1 MTTEGGR
8 TLNTTKT
15 FKPVGGGLLALAIAL
30 ATQTAQAAS
39 EAEQIIQNN
48 CLACHTQEGDQ
59 QWSRIS
65 HQRKTPEGWLMTI
78 ARMQVMHGLKISDED
93 RRTLVKYLADRQG
106 LAPSETE
113 GARYALERRLNTS
126 ESFES
131 QNFTEMCAR
140 CHSGARVMLQRRPA
154 SEWEHLVHFH
164 LGQWPTTEFQAL
176 ARDRDWLDLALNE
189 MVPEL
194 ANTQPLDTAAWQAW
208 QQQAEAPVEG
218 DWTLAGHMPGKGA
231 FHARMS
237 VTPAEGEDQF
247 TLTLAGEYADGS
259 VLTGAGQAVLY
270 TGYEWRA
277 NIEVDGQVM
286 RQVFALQD
294 GQLSGRM
301 FLRDQDEVGADVV
314 AARDAKGASQ
324 ILALQPAYIK
334 AGTEAEISIVGTG
347 LSGMPVLG
355 TGVDVVE
362 VISESPDLIRV
373 RARAAADASG
383 VMSASVGNTDGG
395 RFAIYDRIANVKVVP
410 EFAVARIGGNGSS
423 TPRVEARFEAEAWAA
438 GADGQAGTADDYRI
452 GMVPANWSVAPFNE
466 VAEADRDVHFSGRM
480 NNATGVFTPAAAG
493 PNPERRM
500 MTNNAGNLK
509 VQARVQD
516 GDQTLNAEGQ
526 MIVTVQRWNN
536 PPIP

>member
-1 MTTEGGR
+1 MKTT
-8 TLNTTKT
+8 TL
-15 FKPVGGGLLALAIAL
+15 KPLGGGLLALAVAL
-30 ATQTAQAAS
+30 ATQTVQAAS
-39 EAEQIIQNN
+39 EAEQIIQSS

-113 GARYALERRLNTS
+113 GARYALERRLNTM
-126 ESFES
+126 EAFDS

-154 SEWEHLVHFH
+154 SEWEDLVHFH
-164 LGQWPTTEFQAL
+164 LGQFPTTEFQSL
-176 ARDRDWLDLALNE
+176 ARDRDWLDLALNK

-194 ANTQPLDTAAWQAW
+194 AETLPMDSKAWNEW
-208 QQQAEAPVEG
+208 QQQAEAPIEG
-218 DWTLAGHMPGKGA
+218 DWTLVGHMPGKGD
-231 FHARMS
+231 FHARMN
-237 VTPAEGEDQF
+237 VVPVEGEDQYS
-247 TLTLAGEYADGS
+247 LTLSGQYADGS
-259 VLTGAGQAVLY
+259 ELKGEGQAIVY
-270 TGYEWRA
+270 TDYEWRA
-277 NIEVDGQVM
+277 NINIDGQVM
-286 RQVFALQD
+286 RQVFALKD

-301 FLRDQDEVGADVV
+301 FLREKDEVGADVV
-314 AARDAKGASQ
+314 AARDAKGVSR
-324 ILALQPAYIK
+324 ILVLQPAYIK

-347 LSGMPVLG
+347 LSGVPVLG

-373 RARAAADASG
+373 RARAASNTSG
-383 VMSASVGNTDGG
+383 VTTASVGTTEGG

-410 EFAVARIGGNGSS
+410 EFAVARVGGNGSS
-423 TPRVEARFEAEAWAA
+423 TPKVEARFEAEAWAV
-438 GADGQAGTADDYRI
+438 GADGKAGTADDYRI
-452 GMVPANWSVAPFNE
+452 GMVPATWSVAPFNE

-480 NNATGVFTPAAAG
+480 NSVTGVFTPAAAG

-509 VQARVQD
+509 VQATIQD
-516 GDQTLNAEGQ
+516 GSEKHSAEGQ
-526 MIVTVQRWNN
+526 MIVTIQRWNN

>member
-1 MTTEGGR
+1 MKTTTLKPLGR
-8 TLNTTKT
+8 
-15 FKPVGGGLLALAIAL
+15 GLLALAVAL
-30 ATQTAQAAS
+30 ATQSSQAAS
-39 EAEQIIQNN
+39 DAEQIIQSN

-93 RRTLVKYLADRQG
+93 RRTVVKYLADRQG

-113 GARYALERRLNTS
+113 GARYALERRLNTP
-126 ESFES
+126 EAFDS
-131 QNFTEMCAR
+131 QMFTETCAR
-140 CHSGARVMLQRRPA
+140 CHSGARVLLQRRPA

-176 ARDRDWLDLALNE
+176 ARDRDWLDLTLNK

-194 ANTQPLDTAAWQAW
+194 AESLPMDSRAWAQW
-208 QQQAEAPVEG
+208 QQQAVAPVQG

-237 VTPAEGEDQF
+237 VTPTEGEDQYALM
-247 TLTLAGEYADGS
+247 LTGQYADGS
-259 VLTGAGQAVLY
+259 ELKGKGQAVVY

-277 NIEVDGQVM
+277 NLEIDGQVM
-286 RQVFALQD
+286 RQVFALKD

-301 FLRDQDEVGADVV
+301 FLRDKDEVGADVV
-314 AARDAKGASQ
+314 AARDAKGASS
-324 ILALQPAYIK
+324 ILAVQPAYIK
-334 AGTEAEISIVGTG
+334 AGTEAEITIVGTG
-347 LSGMPVLG
+347 LSGLPVLG

-373 RARAAADASG
+373 RARAASNASG
-383 VMSASVGNTDGG
+383 VMTPSVGVTEGG
-395 RFAIYDRIANVKVVP
+395 RFAIYDRIADVKVVP

-438 GADGQAGTADDYRI
+438 GPDGKDGTADDYRV
-452 GMVPANWSVAPFNE
+452 GMMPATWSVAPFDD
-466 VAEADRDVHFSGRM
+466 VAEADRDVHFTGRM
-480 NNATGVFTPAAAG
+480 NASTGVFTPAAAG

-509 VQARVQD
+509 VQASVQD
-516 GDQTLNAEGQ
+516 GAETHSAEGQ

>member
-1 MTTEGGR
+1 MKTT
-8 TLNTTKT
+8 TL
-15 FKPVGGGLLALAIAL
+15 KPLGGGLLALALAVGSQAAL
-30 ATQTAQAAS
+30 A
-39 EAEQIIQNN
+39 EDAEQIIGSK
-48 CLACHTQEGDQ
+48 CLACHTQEADQ

-78 ARMQVMHGLKISDED
+78 ARMQIMHGLQISDED

-126 ESFES
+126 EAFDS

-154 SEWEHLVHFH
+154 EEWEHLVHFH

-176 ARDRDWLDLALNE
+176 ARDRDWLDLALNQ

-194 ANTQPLDTAAWQAW
+194 AQTLPMDSEAWETW
-208 QQQAEAPVEG
+208 QQQSPAEVAG
-218 DWTLAGHMPGKGA
+218 DWTLAGHMPGKGS
-231 FHARMS
+231 FHARMAVS
-237 VTPAEGEDQF
+237 PMDGKDQYQ
-247 TLTLAGEYADGS
+247 LTLSGQYEDGS
-259 VLTGAGQAVLY
+259 PVTGEGQAVLY
-270 TGYEWRA
+270 TGYEWRG
-277 NIEVDGQVM
+277 NLTVDGQPM
-286 RQVFALQD
+286 RQVFALKD

-301 FLRDQDEVGADVV
+301 FLREHDEVGADVI
-314 AARDAKGASQ
+314 AARDAGGDSR

-347 LSGMPVLG
+347 LKGLPVLG
-355 TGVDVVE
+355 EGVDVVE
-362 VISESPDLIRV
+362 VISESDSLIRV
-373 RARAAADASG
+373 RARAAADAEG
-383 VMSASVGNTDGG
+383 VQTPQVGDATGG
-395 RFAIYDRIANVKVVP
+395 RLAVYDRIAQVKVVP
-410 EFAVARIGGNGSS
+410 EFAVARVGGNGGS
-423 TPRVEARFEAEAWAA
+423 TPKVEARFEAEAWAA
-438 GADGQAGTADDYRI
+438 GADGKMGTDDDYRI
-452 GMVPANWSVAPFNE
+452 GMLPAQWTVAPFDE
-466 VAEADRDVHFSGRM
+466 VAEADRDVHFTGRM
-480 NNATGVFTPAAAG
+480 SPSTGVFTPAAAG

-509 VQARVQD
+509 VQAQVQD
-516 GDQTLNAEGQ
+516 GDQTLSAEGQ

>member
-1 MTTEGGR
+1 MKTTI
-8 TLNTTKT
+8 L
-15 FKPVGGGLLALAIAL
+15 KPFGGGLLALAVAL
-30 ATQTAQAAS
+30 ATQSAQAAS
-39 EAEQIIQNN
+39 EAEKIIQDN
-48 CLACHTQEGDQ
+48 CLACHSEQGES

-126 ESFES
+126 ESFDS

-176 ARDRDWLDLALNE
+176 ARDRDWLDLALNK

-194 ANTQPLDTAAWQAW
+194 AETLPMDSAAWEQW
-208 QQQAEAPVEG
+208 QQQAEAPVAGE
-218 DWTLAGHMPGKGA
+218 WTLAGHMPGKGA
-231 FHARMS
+231 FNARMS
-237 VTPAEGEDQF
+237 VTSAQGEDEYSL
-247 TLTLAGEYADGS
+247 TLTGQYADGS
-259 VLTGAGQAVLY
+259 ALKGKGQAVVY

-277 NIEVDGQVM
+277 NVEIDGQVM
-286 RQVFALQD
+286 RQVFALKE

-301 FLRDQDEVGADVV
+301 FLRDKDEVGADVV
-314 AARDAKGASQ
+314 AARDAAGVSH

-334 AGTEAEISIVGTG
+334 AGSEADITIVGSG
-347 LSGMPVLG
+347 LSGLPVLG
-355 TGVDVVE
+355 KGVDVIE
-362 VISESPDLIRV
+362 VISESSSLIKV
-373 RARAAADASG
+373 RARAAGDASG
-383 VMSASVGNTDGG
+383 VMTPSVGSTEGG
-395 RFAIYDRIANVKVVP
+395 RFAVYDRIASVKVVP
-410 EFAVARIGGNGSS
+410 EFAVARVGGNGGS
-423 TPRVEARFEAEAWAA
+423 TPKVEARFEAEAWAA
-438 GADGQAGTADDYRI
+438 GADGKSGTADDYRI
-452 GMVPANWSVAPFNE
+452 GMVPATWSVAPFDE

-480 NNATGVFTPAAAG
+480 NSATGVFTPAAAG

-509 VQARVQD
+509 VQATVQD
-516 GDQTLNAEGQ
+516 GADTHSAEGQ